1 MNNYQ
6 QKGIKKMKVSVK
18 KTSRELKGYKI
29 DYTTNTLIMNYK
41 FAEASGKYGT
51 PEYKL
56 LQSVKND
63 FPNIHISI
71 QSGREQKTPRYNK
84 RLTYENMETYIKCHE
99 GSDVLMARF
108 ETVKE
113 MSKTMRS
120 PYKYVCDWFFEQFP
134 NFKETPK
141 FEGEP
146 ETPKVKVSPVNKLTK
161 VSNF

>member
-1 MNNYQ
+1 
-6 QKGIKKMKVSVK
+6 MKVSVK
-18 KTSRELKGYKI
+18 TSSRELKGYKI
-29 DYTTNTLIMNYK
+29 DFTTNSIIMNYK

-113 MSKTMRS
+113 MSKTMKS
-120 PYKYVCDWFFEQFP
+120 PYKYVRDWFFEQFP

>member
-1 MNNYQ
+1 
-6 QKGIKKMKVSVK
+6 MKVSVK
-18 KTSRELKGYKI
+18 TSSRELKGYKI
-29 DYTTNTLIMNYK
+29 DFTTNSIIMNYK

-71 QSGREQKTPRYNK
+71 QSGREQKIPRYNK

-99 GSDVLMARF
+99 NSEVILSRF

>member
-1 MNNYQ
+1 
-6 QKGIKKMKVSVK
+6 MKVSVK
-18 KTSRELKGYKI
+18 TSSRELKGYKI
-29 DYTTNTLIMNYK
+29 DFTTNSIIMNYK

-84 RLTYENMETYIKCHE
+84 RLNYTNMENYIKCHE

>member
-1 MNNYQ
+1 
-6 QKGIKKMKVSVK
+6 MKVSVK
-18 KTSRELKGYKI
+18 TKELKGYKI
-29 DYTTNTLIMNYK
+29 DFTTNSFIMNYK

-84 RLTYENMETYIKCHE
+84 RLNYTNMENYIKCHE

-108 ETVKE
+108 ETVKS
-113 MSKTMRS
+113 MSKTMKS

>member
-1 MNNYQ
+1 
-6 QKGIKKMKVSVK
+6 MKVSVK
-18 KTSRELKGYKI
+18 TSSRELKGYKI
-29 DYTTNTLIMNYK
+29 DFTTNSIIMNYK

-99 GSDVLMARF
+99 NSEVILSRF

-113 MSKTMRS
+113 MSKTMKS
-120 PYKYVCDWFFEQFP
+120 PYKYVCDWFLSQFP
-134 NFKETPK
+134 DFHEIPK
-141 FEGEP
+141 FEGEI
-146 ETPKVKVSPVNKLTK
+146 ETPKLKIAPVKKVNIA
-161 VSNF
+161 SSF

>member
-1 MNNYQ
+1 
-6 QKGIKKMKVSVK
+6 MKVSVK
-18 KTSRELKGYKI
+18 TKELKGYKI
-29 DYTTNTLIMNYK
+29 DFTTNTIIMNYK
-41 FAEASGKYGT
+41 FAEAVGKYGT
-51 PEYKL
+51 PENKL
-56 LQSVKND
+56 YASIIKD
-63 FPNIHISI
+63 FPNLRMSV
-71 QSGREQKTPRYNK
+71 QSGRVQTTPRYNK
-84 RLTYENMETYIKCHE
+84 RLTYENIETYIKCHE
-99 GSDVLMARF
+99 NSEVILSRF

-146 ETPKVKVSPVNKLTK
+146 ETPKVKVSPVNKLSK

>member
-1 MNNYQ
+1 
-6 QKGIKKMKVSVK
+6 MKVSVK
-18 KTSRELKGYKI
+18 TKELKGYKI
-29 DYTTNTLIMNYK
+29 DFTTNSIIMNYK

-84 RLTYENMETYIKCHE
+84 RLNYKNMENYIKCHE
-99 GSDVLMARF
+99 NSEVILSRF

-113 MSKTMRS
+113 MSKTMKS